1 MFSRACQDHRCGAHP
16 HHSRDKVLCEDCE
29 VPICKECRQD
39 LSAGR
44 LPPLSL
50 ANDMWTGYA
59 PHRLAEQKVT
69 VMEAI
74 CASPCITMLTCM
86 TMEARYVIQEQ
97 EAKTAAPL
105 NSVAHMARHRFG
117 ARGNALT
124 FPLPLEDLFS
134 ALQEHAAAANAGEPL
149 KLPRMG
155 GELGCVA
162 RVLLKTNK
170 KGATT
175 EEEMKS
181 LIHQAVV
188 RREVRSCGQINL
200 KEGVLQIHDLL
211 NQISKVEIISF
222 WLASIFFILWP
233 AFDSS
238 YKKQ

>member
-1 MFSRACQDHRCGAHP
+1 M
-16 HHSRDKVLCEDCE
+16 
-29 VPICKECRQD
+29 PICRECYLE
-39 LSAGR
+39 LSAGK

-59 PHRLAEQKVT
+59 PHRLAEQQVT

-86 TMEARYVIQEQ
+86 TMEARYAMEEQ
-97 EAKTAAPL
+97 ESKIAAPL

-124 FPLPLEDLFS
+124 FPLPLEDLFA
-134 ALQEHAAAANAGEPL
+134 ALQGHAEEANQDMPL

-155 GELGCVA
+155 EELGRVA

-170 KGATT
+170 EGATT
-175 EEEMKS
+175 EEHVKT

-188 RREVRSCGQINL
+188 RREVRGCASCMDQI
-200 KEGVLQIHDLL
+200 I
-211 NQISKVEIISF
+211 
-222 WLASIFFILWP
+222 
-233 AFDSS
+233 
-238 YKKQ
+238 

>member
-1 MFSRACQDHRCGAHP
+1 
-16 HHSRDKVLCEDCE
+16 
-29 VPICKECRQD
+29 
-39 LSAGR
+39 
-44 LPPLSL
+44 
-50 ANDMWTGYA
+50 
-59 PHRLAEQKVT
+59 
-69 VMEAI
+69 MEAI

-86 TMEARYVIQEQ
+86 TMEARYAMEEQ
-97 EAKTAAPL
+97 ESKIAAPL

-175 EEEMKS
+175 QEEVKS

-188 RREVRSCGQINL
+188 RREVRSSGHIVFESVFL
-200 KEGVLQIHDLL
+200 
-211 NQISKVEIISF
+211 
-222 WLASIFFILWP
+222 
-233 AFDSS
+233 
-238 YKKQ
+238 